1 MRAGQ
6 EDDDIPENG
15 GNGITND
22 PEERSDGVAN
32 SGHQVREAISNG
44 GEDASD
50 RTMVFD
56 VSKGNG

>member
-1 MRAGQ
+1 MRGRG
-6 EDDDIPENG
+6 EDDSIPENG
-15 GNGITND
+15 GDGITND

-32 SGHQVREAISNG
+32 SGHQVGEAVSNG